1 MNIPES
7 YQTVMPYLI
16 LNNAA
21 GFLSFTEKVF
31 GAKEKLKYM
40 RDEKTIM
47 HAEISI
53 GDDST
58 IMFADATEEFKVS
71 TAGLFIYVQNAD
83 ETFQKAIDEG
93 ATIVREV
100 TDEDYGRGGGIKDP
114 FGNVWW
120 ITTPK

>member
-7 YQTVMPYLI
+7 YQTLMPYLI
-16 LNNAA
+16 LNDAA
-21 GFLSFTEKVF
+21 GFLSFTERVF

-53 GDDST
+53 GGDST

-71 TAGLFIYVQNAD
+71 TAGLFIY
-83 ETFQKAIDEG
+83 
-93 ATIVREV
+93 
-100 TDEDYGRGGGIKDP
+100 
-114 FGNVWW
+114 GNMRM
-120 ITTPK
+120 KLFKKQLMKEQQL